1 MFLRLLQLVHHLF
14 FRKLLVK
21 GLDRFVRPKRPAI
34 PFVNFRH
41 HGLLV
46 YFFPV
51 FQFVTEQFM
60 RQLQPVV
67 IINKLLWR
75 PLVLPAPAVAT
86 SNPHHLLSKW
96 FVCYFYVS
104 LREHFVCCVCLI
116 GRQLADCLLFLIKR
130 NTQIFRLYDCIVI
143 MIRSILFLLFIIST
157 FIFRSFMFISHQC
170 CHNRDWKLI
179 AIKISIEYLIENQIF
194 LNWS

>member
-96 FVCYFYVS
+96 FVCYFHVS

-130 NTQIFRLYDCIVI
+130 NTQIFLPFIRLYRHSDSLHFVLIVHY
-143 MIRSILFLLFIIST
+143 FNPHF
-157 FIFRSFMFISHQC
+157 SFVYVHLTPVLPQSRLKT
-170 CHNRDWKLI
+170 NRDQNFDRIFNWK
-179 AIKISIEYLIENQIF
+179 
-194 LNWS
+194 